1 MERGLMA
8 TSDHPLLMPT
18 EPESPDSLT
27 ECLHKL
33 EMRLARLNERIQG
46 IEDSV
51 TDEAFHWEER
61 FDNLE

>member
-1 MERGLMA
+1 MA

-33 EMRLARLNERIQG
+33 ETRLARLNERIQG